1 MDYRKVDFFQHGD
14 FSIMVYSARFGCFS
28 KGTMLKYLRVYLAI
42 FIPVFGIQIQEKAV
56 DDF

>member
-14 FSIMVYSARFGCFS
+14 FSISARFGCFS
-28 KGTMLKYLRVYLAI
+28 KGTMLKYLCVYLAI